1 MRKLILQMQMSVDGY
16 VGATRP
22 EGAWQVWDWSD
33 NWTWDDDLK
42 QDFNAV
48 FAGADCLLLS
58 RKMLQEG
65 FLEHWGTIAKRFAG
79 VPQYAFARKIV
90 DIEKVAP
97 TRTLVTSSW
106 HRTTLMHGELLEQV
120 QALKRERGKD
130 ILCVGGAGLASALIA
145 AGLVDEFQLF
155 VNPSTLGEGRSIFGG
170 RQTGLRLELTRSR
183 AYACGIVV
191 NRYTQAPVRI
201 TRSLSASAESV
212 FDAWLKPEL
221 VRQWLF
227 QGADDELTNVQVE
240 ARPGG
245 KFAITQNAAG
255 ELVSHF
261 GEYLEIERPQRLV
274 FTLEAPKRFS
284 GVTRV
289 AVHIVRAARGCTLTL
304 TQTGVDKQL
313 TEASWHVMLDAL
325 ARVGDDPTRR

>member
-16 VGATRP
+16 VGASRP

-48 FAGADCLLLS
+48 FAAADCLLLS

-65 FLEHWGTIAKRFAG
+65 FLDHWGTIAKRFAG
-79 VPQYAFARKIV
+79 VPQYAFARKII
-90 DIEKVAP
+90 DIEKVVP

-106 HRTTLMHGELLEQV
+106 HRTTLLHGELVEQV
-120 QALKRERGKD
+120 QALKRQRGKD
-130 ILCVGGAGLASALIA
+130 ILCFGGAGLASSLIA

-155 VNPSTLGEGRSIFGG
+155 VNPSTLGEGRSIFAG

-183 AYACGIVV
+183 AYGCGIVV
-191 NRYTQAPVRI
+191 NRYIQAPVRL
-201 TRSLSASAESV
+201 TRSLNASAENV

-221 VRQWLF
+221 IRQWLF
-227 QGADDELTNVQVE
+227 HSAGSELATVQVE

-245 KFAITQNAAG
+245 KFSIVENAGG
-255 ELVSHF
+255 ELVEHH

-274 FTLEAPKRFS
+274 FTLEVPKRFA

-289 AVHIVRAARGCTLTL
+289 AVHIVRATRGCSLTL
-304 TQTGVDKQL
+304 SQTGVDKQL
-313 TEASWHVMLDAL
+313 TEAPWHGMLDAL
-325 ARVGDDPTRR
+325 AHVGEEPTRR